1 MSFGQNLQFLR
12 KMQNKMTQDELAERL
27 GVSRQTVSKW
37 ELDSAYPEMDKLIEL
52 CDLFSCSMDEL
63 VRGDMNLS
71 DEAFSDIRFE
81 TVEPFNFVKYAVVS
95 AEPEDDAI
103 QHAERWAKTLG
114 IAEPKIIGWDWPYL
128 SQEQVNV
135 HNQHGYEAALVI
147 PDGVDVSPIG
157 AEVHRQERQKYA
169 VITIR
174 FPMTAPFQLIP
185 NAYKTLMTYMH
196 MNGIEHHHEK
206 YVVDCFEYSYYID
219 GVEYMDVY
227 IAAE

>member
-63 VRGDMNLS
+63 VRGDMNSL
-71 DEAFSDIRFE
+71 DESYSDIRIE

-95 AEPEDDAI
+95 VEPEEDAI
-103 QHAERWAKTLG
+103 EHVSRWAKTLG
-114 IAEPKIIGWDWPYL
+114 IAEPKIIGWDWPVL
-128 SQEQVNV
+128 SQEQINV

-147 PDGVDVSPIG
+147 TDGVDASAIG
-157 AEVHRQERQKYA
+157 AEVLRQEKQKYA

-174 FPMTAPFQLIP
+174 FPFEAPFQLIP

-196 MNGIEHHHEK
+196 MNGIEHHYEK
-206 YVVDCFEYSYYID
+206 YTIDCFEYSYFVD